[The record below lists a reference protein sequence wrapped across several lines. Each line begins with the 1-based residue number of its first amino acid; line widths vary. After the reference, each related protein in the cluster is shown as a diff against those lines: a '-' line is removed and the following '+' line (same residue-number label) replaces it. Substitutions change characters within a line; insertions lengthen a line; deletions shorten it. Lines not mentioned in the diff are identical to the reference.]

1 MRLSEIRR
9 RVVLIGSATFVT
21 GALLAVTAGS
31 VQAASTGGS
40 RAEAA
45 SSSAAATVSASAR
58 SGARAGASTADQ
70 AASYWTPERMRSAIS
85 ADTLVNGVKSSAPTR
100 AKPTGPAYSVPP
112 AAPVK
117 PAVAGLAGAA
127 SAGNATD
134 RAGVAVNASASVGK
148 VFFHNPANGGNY
160 VCSAGT
166 VNSGSRL
173 LVMTAGHC
181 VHGGQGG
188 QWMQNWVFVPLYNYG
203 AEPYGR
209 WSAKWLT
216 TFNAW
221 INDSNLERDVAYVT
235 VWPNASGQRPVD
247 VLGGNGLSVNYSFQQ
262 FVTILAYPQAPPFD
276 GGWQQYCQGTTSRP
290 GTWPF
295 QEYKIQLRCGFTGGS
310 SGAVW
315 LRAYNGNLGYV
326 NGVMSTLNSSGWNK
340 SPYFDTAVADV
351 YNSVANRV

>member
-9 RVVLIGSATFVT
+9 LAVVVASAAFLT
-21 GALLAVTAGS
+21 GASLTAGGAA
-31 VQAASTGGS
+31 QAEPGGAAGVDAAGASTVAAPVSSGA
-40 RAEAA
+40 RAQ
-45 SSSAAATVSASAR
+45 
-58 SGARAGASTADQ
+58 ARAGASLAEQ
-70 AASYWTPERMRSAIS
+70 AASYWTAERMRTAIS
-85 ADTLVNGVKSSAPTR
+85 ADTLVAGLKSAGTAER
-100 AKPTGPAYSVPP
+100 KPTGASWSVPP
-112 AAPVK
+112 AAPTK
-117 PAVAGLAGAA
+117 AAPAGLADNAGA
-127 SAGNATD
+127 STD
-134 RAGVAVNASASVGK
+134 ARALAVNASASVGK
-148 VFFHNPANGGNY
+148 VFFRNPVNGLNY
-160 VCSAGT
+160 VCSAAT

-188 QWMQNWVFVPLYNYG
+188 QWMENWIFVPLYNYG
-203 AEPYGR
+203 YEPYGR

-221 INDSNLERDVAYVT
+221 INDSDLERDVGYVT
-235 VWPNASGQRPVD
+235 VWANGSGQRPVD
-247 VLGGNGLSVNYSFQQ
+247 VVGGNGLSVNYSYEQ
-262 FVTILAYPQAPPFD
+262 FITILAYPQDPPFD

-295 QEYKIQLRCGFTGGS
+295 QEYKIQLQCGFTGGS
-310 SGAVW
+310 SGAPW
-315 LRAYNGNLGYV
+315 LRAYNGSLGYV